1 MLRNSLIGVF
11 CMAVLLSAFAGETR
25 VADAAQ
31 HGDKDAVRSLIAK
44 KVDVNAPQGDGTT
57 ALHWAASHDDL
68 EMATILLQAG
78 ANPKAATRLNA
89 VTPLMM
95 ASKNGAAAII
105 EALLKAG
112 ADSNAVEEDGTTPLM
127 LAAAS
132 GSADSVKSLLDH
144 GAIVNAKEGAHGQTA
159 LMFAAALNRDSAIRV
174 LMEHGAD
181 SSITSRVTHVDCGN
195 NCEALDADGNPIPG
209 GGRGGRGGRGEGP
222 DSEGAPAAAEGR
234 GGRRGGGGGGGYG
247 GGGGNAGSIRE
258 VDAAKP
264 ADGAAPRAAGDP
276 AGLNTLAT
284 SLGFKSAVY
293 AAGGGSSESKDMR
306 AMVDKLVAKVDELEK
321 RIPAPPDPN
330 APARPERARATVMG
344 GMTAMLYAAR
354 DGQTDA
360 VRALLEMGADINEV
374 SAADKTT
381 PLVMA
386 ITNGH
391 LDLAKMLVAYG
402 ADPNLANDSGL
413 LPLYA
418 TIDVHWAP
426 KGWFPA
432 PVTAQEQ
439 VGYLDLMTALLEDG
453 ANPNARVGKKLW
465 FRAFGDHTW
474 IEPAGETAFLRAAVA
489 VDVPAMKLLVAHGAD
504 PNIPTTGGDT
514 ALMVASGLGWAANF
528 SINAPDAWVDAA
540 KYCVQL
546 GADVNAADAKGYTA
560 LHGAAYIGNHD
571 LIQYLVDKGADV
583 KAVAKDKN
591 TVADM
596 ANGPNRFG
604 IPHPDTVAFLEKLGS
619 ANSNNCR
626 SDQCLVAPKEEK
638 KQTTRPTPR

>member
-1 MLRNSLIGVF
+1 MSGKSLVGVF
-11 CMAVLLSAFAGETR
+11 CAAMLLSGFASETR

-31 HGDKDAVRSLIAK
+31 QGDKDAVRSLLAK
-44 KVDVNAPQGDGTT
+44 KADVNAAQGDGMT

-68 EMATILLQAG
+68 ELARLLIQAG
-78 ANPKAATRLNA
+78 ANAKAATRLNA
-89 VTPLMM
+89 VAPLMM
-95 ASKNGAAAII
+95 ASKNGSAAMI
-105 EALLKAG
+105 ETLIKAG
-112 ADSNAVEEDGTTPLM
+112 AEANAVEEDGTAPLM

-132 GSADSVKSLLDH
+132 GSADAVKALLDH
-144 GAIVNAKEGAHGQTA
+144 GAEVNAKEGAHGQTA
-159 LMFAAALNRDSAIRV
+159 LMFAAALNRDAAIRV

-181 SSITSRVTHVDCGN
+181 ATITTRVTHVDCG

-209 GGRGGRGGRGEGP
+209 GGRGGRGGRGGGGAYGADEEGGP
-222 DSEGAPAAAEGR
+222 APEGRGGR
-234 GGRRGGGGGGGYG
+234 GGRRG
-247 GGGGNAGSIRE
+247 
-258 VDAAKP
+258 DAAGIQN
-264 ADGAAPRAAGDP
+264 ADARPMNAAAPANAAADP
-276 AGLNTLAT
+276 AGLNALAT

-293 AAGGGSSESKDMR
+293 SAGGGSSEEKDMH

-321 RIPAPPDPN
+321 RIPTPADPN

-344 GMTAMLYAAR
+344 GMTALLYAAR
-354 DGQTDA
+354 DGHLDA
-360 VRALLEMGADINEV
+360 ARALLDMGADINEV
-374 SAADKTT
+374 SAADKTS

-391 LDLAKMLVAYG
+391 LDLAKFLIVYG
-402 ADPNLANDSGL
+402 ADPNLANDSAL
-413 LPLYA
+413 TPLYA

-432 PVTAQEQ
+432 PITAQEQ
-439 VGYLDLMTALLEDG
+439 VAYLDLMTALLDDG

-474 IEPAGETAFLRAAVA
+474 IDPAGSTAFMRAAIA

-514 ALMVASGLGWAANF
+514 ALMVSSGMGWAANF
-528 SINAPDAWVDAA
+528 SINAPDAWLEAT

-546 GADVNAADAKGYTA
+546 GADVNAVDAKGYTA
-560 LHGAAYIGNHD
+560 LHGAAYIGNHE

-604 IPHPDTVAFLEKLGS
+604 IPHPDTVALLEKLGS
-619 ANSNNCR
+619 ANSHNCR

-638 KQTTRPTPR
+638 KQTARPTPR